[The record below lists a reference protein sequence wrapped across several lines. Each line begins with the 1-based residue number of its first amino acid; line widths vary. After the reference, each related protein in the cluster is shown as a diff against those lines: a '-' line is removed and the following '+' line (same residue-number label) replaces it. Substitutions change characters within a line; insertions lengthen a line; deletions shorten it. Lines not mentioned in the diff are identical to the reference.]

1 MDTLLCKM
9 QDDDI
14 VDEEAE
20 RRERNLQR
28 KQQLRAQHLDS
39 PSSSQSQESNKD
51 RRSVGGI
58 SG

>member
-1 MDTLLCKM
+1 M

-39 PSSSQSQESNKD
+39 PSSSQESNKD

>member
-1 MDTLLCKM
+1 M